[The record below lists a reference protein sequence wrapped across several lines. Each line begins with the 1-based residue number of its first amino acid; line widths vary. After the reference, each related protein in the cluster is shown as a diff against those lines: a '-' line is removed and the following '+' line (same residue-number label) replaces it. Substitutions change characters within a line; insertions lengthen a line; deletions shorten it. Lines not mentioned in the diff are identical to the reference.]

1 MDHLFLSRTLLFRGM
16 SPQEVEEILGCLNAK
31 THKYARGSVI
41 YRAGDVVSALGL
53 VLSGSV
59 SVENDDV
66 WGNKSILGKLGPGQV
81 FAETYACVP
90 GEALMISVVAP
101 EEAEVLFLDVGRVLT
116 VCSNG
121 CSFHSKLIRNL
132 LAISAQKNLQ
142 LSRRISHTSS
152 KSIRGRLLSYLSFQA
167 AQQGSCEFE
176 IPFSRQQLADYLSV
190 DRSAMSNEL
199 SKMQRDG
206 LLRVERNHFSLVM
219 EHFDQEL

>member
-1 MDHLFLSRTLLFRGM
+1 MDHLFLSRTQLFRGN
-16 SPQEVEEILGCLNAK
+16 SPQEVEQMLGCLQAQVR
-31 THKYARGSVI
+31 KYVRGSVI
-41 YRAGDVVSALGL
+41 YLAGDVVHALGM

-59 SVENDDV
+59 SIENDDV

-81 FAETYACVP
+81 FAETYACIP
-90 GEALMISVVAP
+90 GEPLMISVVAA
-101 EEAEVLFLDVGRVLT
+101 EEAEILFLDVGRVLT
-116 VCSNG
+116 VCSNA
-121 CSFHSKLIRNL
+121 CTFHHKLIRNL

-142 LSRRISHTSS
+142 LSRRIFHTSS

-206 LLRVERNHFSLVM
+206 LLRVDRNRFYLEM